1 MCERRVRVDAGI
13 PVEVHSCVGE
23 RRQRP
28 LGQTQLFERLVSHH
42 QNIGVA
48 NIDDTP
54 TQIGTGTL
62 SDIRQMHA
70 RRLVTNEQLDQP
82 QLKPALE
89 SPNRHGSQ
97 HGDASQRFSCQGS
110 LSSPLRGQQSGI

>member
-1 MCERRVRVDAGI
+1 MRERGVRVDAGI
-13 PVEVHSCVGE
+13 PVEIHPCVSK

-28 LGQTQLFERLVSHH
+28 LGQAQLLERLVSHH
-42 QNIGVA
+42 QNIGVP
-48 NIDDTP
+48 NIDNAP

-62 SDIRQMHA
+62 PDIRQVHA

-82 QLKPALE
+82 QLETALE

-110 LSSPLRGQQSGI
+110 LSSPLYGQQSGI